1 MAAKSMHPEATLHLV
16 PKPLEGAP
24 VSHLYPKLKDLN
36 AAVQKLALS
45 PEISESDLAL
55 LEEAQHAC
63 DIGIEFVLNHRPVQA
78 RYAYAFAE
86 LCQAVVEGEVQSPR
100 LRQLLEELME

>member
-1 MAAKSMHPEATLHLV
+1 MHPEATMQLV

-24 VSHLYPKLKDLN
+24 VSHLYSRLKDLN

-55 LEEAQHAC
+55 LEDAQRAC
-63 DIGIEFVLNHRPVQA
+63 DIGTEFVFNHRPVQA

-86 LCQAVVEGEVQSPR
+86 LCLAVVVGEVKSPR
-100 LRQLLEELME
+100 LRSLLEELVK